1 MGRLEGKVAL
11 ITGAGSGIGAAAA
24 ARFAAE
30 GAAIAGLDV
39 AKPADEAWAAIE
51 ASAPG
56 AIFREADVRDEA
68 AVSAAV
74 AACVEEFGHIDVL
87 VNAAGVVGFGSAHTL
102 EVEEFDRV
110 VDINLKGSFIVAK
123 HALASMIERQS
134 GSIIH
139 IASVE
144 GLEGISGQLAYN
156 ASKGGV
162 VLMTKNMAL
171 DYSPMGIRVNCIC
184 PGGVET
190 AMTAM
195 LNTEGLKAIGDKLR
209 SYHPMGRFARP
220 EEIAS
225 AALFLATDE
234 SSFVTGSS
242 LLVDG
247 GYTAGHRMNLD

>member
-11 ITGAGSGIGAAAA
+11 VTGAGSGIGAAAA

>member
-11 ITGAGSGIGAAAA
+11 ITGAGSGIGAATA

-30 GAAIAGLDV
+30 GASIAGLDI
-39 AKPADEAWAAIE
+39 AKPADDAWAE
-51 ASAPG
+51 VSGSAPG
-56 AIFREADVRDEA
+56 ATFHEADVRDEPSVKA
-68 AVSAAV
+68 AVDAAV
-74 AACVEEFGHIDVL
+74 ERFGHIDTL
-87 VNAAGVVGFGSAHTL
+87 VNAAGVVGFGSAHVL

-123 HALASMIERQS
+123 HVLPTMLEKAS

-144 GLEGISGQLAYN
+144 GLVGISGQLAYN

-171 DYSPMGIRVNCIC
+171 DYSPAGIRVNCIC
-184 PGGVET
+184 PGGVDT

-195 LNTEGLKAIGDKLR
+195 LKMDGLKAIGDKLR
-209 SYHPMGRFARP
+209 KAHPMGRFAKP
-220 EEIAS
+220 EEIA
-225 AALFLATDE
+225 ACALFLASDDA
-234 SSFVTGSS
+234 SFVTGSS

-247 GYTAGHRMNLD
+247 GYTAGHTMSLD